1 MKKSLKKNYLFNTA
15 YQILTLITPLI
26 TTPYVSRILGADG
39 IGVYSFSDSITSYFV
54 LVATMGISVYGQREI
69 SYFQSDREKRSE
81 VFWNTKILEFITSGI
96 TLIIFYIY
104 AIFSDN
110 SIIFLVLSMN
120 ILAVMFDVTWLFQGV
135 EEFGII
141 ALRNTIFK
149 FLNIAFIFVFVKQKS
164 DLIIYIAGISGFALI
179 SNISLW
185 TKLSKYVN
193 FPKKKN
199 INHFKNFGEV
209 FSLFIPTIAIQI
221 YTVLDKTMIGIIT
234 KDSFQ
239 NGYYEQAIKISRMT
253 LMLVTS
259 LGTVMIPRIGHHYS
273 LGENDLVEKLMY
285 RSYNFV
291 WFLGI
296 PLCFGL
302 MGIANNFVPWFFGDG
317 YGTVVTL
324 LRILSCLI
332 LAIGISNVTGMQ
344 YLIPTGRQSIFT
356 KTVLIGAAVNVVMN
370 IILIPIIQANG
381 AAVASIV
388 AETVIA
394 VIQLVSVRKEIKV
407 LKILKLLPKYLF
419 SGVVMLISL
428 LWIDQY
434 LNKNMISTI
443 LMIMFGAVIYFV
455 VLGILKDKFLIENVK
470 LILNKIN
477 QRRKKYEI

>member
-1 MKKSLKKNYLFNTA
+1 
-15 YQILTLITPLI
+15 
-26 TTPYVSRILGADG
+26 
-39 IGVYSFSDSITSYFV
+39 
-54 LVATMGISVYGQREI
+54 
-69 SYFQSDREKRSE
+69 
-81 VFWNTKILEFITSGI
+81 
-96 TLIIFYIY
+96 
-104 AIFSDN
+104 
-110 SIIFLVLSMN
+110 
-120 ILAVMFDVTWLFQGV
+120 
-135 EEFGII
+135 
-141 ALRNTIFK
+141 
-149 FLNIAFIFVFVKQKS
+149 
-164 DLIIYIAGISGFALI
+164 
-179 SNISLW
+179 
-185 TKLSKYVN
+185 
-193 FPKKKN
+193 
-199 INHFKNFGEV
+199 
-209 FSLFIPTIAIQI
+209 
-221 YTVLDKTMIGIIT
+221 MIGIIT

-394 VIQLVSVRKEIKV
+394 VIQLVSVRKEIKG

>member
-199 INHFKNFGEV
+199 INPFKNFGEV

-344 YLIPTGRQSIFT
+344 YLIQTGRQSIFT

-394 VIQLVSVRKEIKV
+394 VIQLVSVRKEIKG

-477 QRRKKYEI
+477 QRRKKI

>member
-185 TKLSKYVN
+185 TKFSKYVN

-199 INHFKNFGEV
+199 INPFKNFGEV

-394 VIQLVSVRKEIKV
+394 VIQLVSVRKEIKG

-443 LMIMFGAVIYFV
+443 LMIMFGAVVYFV

-477 QRRKKYEI
+477 QRRKKI

>member
-120 ILAVMFDVTWLFQGV
+120 ILAVMFDVTWLFQGE

-199 INHFKNFGEV
+199 INPFKNFGEV

-394 VIQLVSVRKEIKV
+394 VIQLVSVRKEIKG

-443 LMIMFGAVIYFV
+443 LMIMFGSVIYFV

-477 QRRKKYEI
+477 QRRKKI

>member
-199 INHFKNFGEV
+199 INPFKNFGEV

-394 VIQLVSVRKEIKV
+394 VIQLVSVRKEIKG

-477 QRRKKYEI
+477 QRRKKI

>member
-120 ILAVMFDVTWLFQGV
+120 ILAVMFDVTWVFQGV

-199 INHFKNFGEV
+199 INPFKNFGEV

-394 VIQLVSVRKEIKV
+394 VIQLVSVRKEIKG

-477 QRRKKYEI
+477 QRRKKI

>member
-1 MKKSLKKNYLFNTA
+1 MFNTA

-199 INHFKNFGEV
+199 INPFKNFGEV

-302 MGIANNFVPWFFGDG
+302 MGIANN
-317 YGTVVTL
+317 
-324 LRILSCLI
+324 LSY
-332 LAIGISNVTGMQ
+332 IS
-344 YLIPTGRQSIFT
+344 YR
-356 KTVLIGAAVNVVMN
+356 
-370 IILIPIIQANG
+370 
-381 AAVASIV
+381 
-388 AETVIA
+388 
-394 VIQLVSVRKEIKV
+394 
-407 LKILKLLPKYLF
+407 
-419 SGVVMLISL
+419 
-428 LWIDQY
+428 D
-434 LNKNMISTI
+434 
-443 LMIMFGAVIYFV
+443 
-455 VLGILKDKFLIENVK
+455 
-470 LILNKIN
+470 
-477 QRRKKYEI
+477 